1 MKGLLHTCFKAQL
14 SSFDE
19 VFYRLP
25 MTTTSMSRY
34 FQWTLLGCHEYLYVS
49 DWTETLVEAPF
60 GISAFFLKRR
70 STEHRLSSVRTET
83 HFSKLHLNDLS
94 ELSCD
99 LNCKLLG
106 SLNFLSSLILH
117 TLSEELLS
125 HKFLFNL
132 LSTNLFIKI
141 IIYLVEVTTRRSC
154 CQIAT
159 GNLWYPRPSK
169 NS

>member
-1 MKGLLHTCFKAQL
+1 
-14 SSFDE
+14 
-19 VFYRLP
+19 
-25 MTTTSMSRY
+25 MSRY

-141 IIYLVEVTTRRSC
+141 IIPSRSYHQEKLLPDC
-154 CQIAT
+154 HRQSLIPPPILEFLERAAFH
-159 GNLWYPRPSK
+159 GFYYK
-169 NS
+169 